1 MKKVLVIC
9 CFVSGI
15 AAFLSCLKEA
25 DLSTLTT
32 TEVSNIKTQS
42 ALFGGN
48 VVDDGGAKVELRG
61 FCFGTADNPTV
72 TNSTTYYCKGGTGS
86 FTRFVPYLVP
96 DTYYHVRAFAMNS
109 AGTAYGNEVHFTTL
123 PFVEPKVT
131 TTSVGVIGYAS
142 ARADGNIECNDGTT
156 VMDKGFCLATTEN
169 PTNKDKMVQR
179 GLGVGS
185 YYCWLDGL
193 QAGTI
198 YHVRAYAV
206 TLSGITYGA
215 DICFK
220 TCYPPTVTTAVTKF
234 TRTSAIVEG
243 NIIWPDGSPGSIW
256 DWGICYGIEPNPRGW
271 YDIWDYLI
279 NYGVLP
285 FIKDGVFTF
294 PLTDLTPGTPY
305 YVRAFITIGDGFPT
319 YAEFTQYGNEVTFT
333 TSQ

>member
-42 ALFGGN
+42 AL
-48 VVDDGGAKVELRG
+48 
-61 FCFGTADNPTV
+61 
-72 TNSTTYYCKGGTGS
+72 
-86 FTRFVPYLVP
+86 
-96 DTYYHVRAFAMNS
+96 
-109 AGTAYGNEVHFTTL
+109 
-123 PFVEPKVT
+123 
-131 TTSVGVIGYAS
+131 
-142 ARADGNIECNDGTT
+142 
-156 VMDKGFCLATTEN
+156 
-169 PTNKDKMVQR
+169 
-179 GLGVGS
+179 
-185 YYCWLDGL
+185 
-193 QAGTI
+193 
-198 YHVRAYAV
+198 
-206 TLSGITYGA
+206 
-215 DICFK
+215 
-220 TCYPPTVTTAVTKF
+220 
-234 TRTSAIVEG
+234 VEG
-243 NIIWPDGSPGSIW
+243 NIIWPDDSPGSIW
-256 DWGICYGIEPNPRGW
+256 DWGICYGIEPNPRAW